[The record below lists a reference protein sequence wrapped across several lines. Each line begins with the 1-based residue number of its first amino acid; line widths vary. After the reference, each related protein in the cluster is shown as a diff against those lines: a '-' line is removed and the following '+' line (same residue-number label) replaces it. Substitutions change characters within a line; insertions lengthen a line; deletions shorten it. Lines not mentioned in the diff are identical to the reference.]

1 MATQRQINEAVL
13 KLRPDVG
20 FSVTAEGVVA
30 MADGSSPPTDSAI
43 EAEVL
48 KTKHKVDR
56 TYPALSEQFDLL
68 YQDILAGKVDA
79 TGEFAKAI
87 KATKDKYP
95 KP

>member
-87 KATKDKYP
+87 KAVKDAHP

>member
-13 KLRPDVG
+13 QLRPDVG

-30 MADGSSPPTDSAI
+30 MADGSSPPTDSEI

-56 TYPALSEQFDLL
+56 RYPALSEQFDLL

-87 KATKDKYP
+87 KTIKDKYP